1 MSLTKF
7 VNDSCDPVVSREIA
21 SWPGSYLPRSDRS
34 PAKIRES
41 PSLTTS
47 LFPLSIPRQTTTPHP
62 LALNL
67 LKSFQSETPPR
78 FFSPRKLVGLETKLR
93 MLDII
98 VRLEVRWT
106 KNREKRIILRILFLG
121 IIVLSL
127 VSYSPCATNL
137 PLFRPHR
144 EKLSWKKIAFTGGF
158 SMNFNHIL
166 AMEERIG
173 EFTFFCNANI
183 NLCRITKDGLISWI
197 VSTRAPNV
205 SKIYTYIHWT
215 RDINP
220 VFYLR
225 NAYVTNNFHRF
236 FYYSYIC
243 KEKIF
248 STDDFLWW
256 KLIAI
261 NVTVRW
267 RENSRSIPRQ
277 ICLHLYKFRLK
288 NESCVREGWED
299 FCDRL
304 YVHSLAPI

>member
-1 MSLTKF
+1 MNEKQGKEDKGEDNFANIISRNHCSIACF
-7 VNDSCDPVVSREIA
+7 VFAVCNKLA
-21 SWPGSYLPRSDRS
+21 
-34 PAKIRES
+34 
-41 PSLTTS
+41 
-47 LFPLSIPRQTTTPHP
+47 LFP
-62 LALNL
+62 
-67 LKSFQSETPPR
+67 
-78 FFSPRKLVGLETKLR
+78 
-93 MLDII
+93 
-98 VRLEVRWT
+98 
-106 KNREKRIILRILFLG
+106 
-121 IIVLSL
+121 
-127 VSYSPCATNL
+127 
-137 PLFRPHR
+137 PHR

-236 FYYSYIC
+236 FYYSYIY

-261 NVTVRW
+261 NDGVK
-267 RENSRSIPRQ
+267 IPVLFRD
-277 ICLHLYKFRLK
+277 KFACIYI
-288 NESCVREGWED
+288 NFG
-299 FCDRL
+299 
-304 YVHSLAPI
+304 